1 MRNIC
6 VLLVLLV
13 VAPLGQTAPQEAK
26 KTFRNQVMTGCLDE
40 KPNVY
45 VLRSD
50 DVLKEIAQLD
60 PVGFEKQI
68 FARYVG
74 HKVSITGQLVSS
86 TDPPTLRVA
95 SPSHIKEISQMC
107 VPASDK

>member
-1 MRNIC
+1 ML
-6 VLLVLLV
+6 LLVMSPLAQP
-13 VAPLGQTAPQEAK
+13 APKEAK
-26 KTFRNQVMTGCLDE
+26 KTFRNQVVTGCLDE
-40 KPNVY
+40 KPGYY

-74 HKVSITGQLVSS
+74 HKVSITGELNSS
-86 TDPPTLRVA
+86 TEPPTLRVL
-95 SPSHIKEISQMC
+95 SPTRIKDISEMC